1 MVKINQLSVFF
12 PTYNEEGNI
21 ANTVL
26 AAKEVL
32 EKVADKWEIIIVND
46 GSTDGTQE
54 IAEGLRKEDERI
66 IVENHKKNR
75 GYGGALQTGF
85 YAAKYDWIVYNDAD
99 GQFDFG
105 ETTKFI
111 EKKDEAD
118 VFIGYRIKRKDA
130 ITRVAFAKGWAL
142 ALFVFFGLKLKDVDC
157 GFKMI
162 KREVIEKLPKLET
175 ERGAMINAE
184 LAIKAKKYG
193 FKIKQIGVH
202 HYPRKAGRPTGAS
215 IRVIIKSFVDLLR
228 LWKKLS

>member
-66 IVENHKKNR
+66 RVENHKKNR

-130 ITRVAFAKGWAL
+130 ITRVAFAEGWAL

-162 KREVIEKLPKLET
+162 KREVIEKIPKLES
-175 ERGAMINAE
+175 ERGAIINTE
-184 LAIKAKKYG
+184 VAIKTKKYG